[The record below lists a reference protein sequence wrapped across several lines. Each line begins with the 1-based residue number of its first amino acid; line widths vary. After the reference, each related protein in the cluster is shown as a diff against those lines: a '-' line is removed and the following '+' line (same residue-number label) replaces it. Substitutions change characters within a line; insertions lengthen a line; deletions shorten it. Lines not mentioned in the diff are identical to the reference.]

1 MKKLLL
7 ISLCLLLIEAVPA
20 LAEDTAPTTDA
31 AKKFVRM
38 DADKNGKV
46 TWEEFRKTYP
56 GLSQNV
62 FDALDADRDGGIS
75 IEEWQRAAG
84 RFLQMDTDGDGY
96 ASWEDFQRV
105 FPKMQKGAFES
116 IDTDKNGKISM
127 EEWARFLE
135 QHHKG
140 MAPARGKA
148 PEGKPMIMPP
158 SR

>member
-1 MKKLLL
+1 MKKLIL
-7 ISLCLLLIEAVPA
+7 IALSLVLAGAVPA
-20 LAEDTAPTTDA
+20 VAADTAPTTDA
-31 AKKFVRM
+31 AKKFSQM

-62 FDALDADRDGGIS
+62 FDALDADKDGGIS

-105 FPKMQKGAFES
+105 FPKMQKGAFDS
-116 IDTDKNGKISM
+116 IDTDKDGKISM
-127 EEWARFLE
+127 EEWAHFLA
-135 QHHKG
+135 QHNKG
-140 MAPARGKA
+140 MNPAHGKA
-148 PEGKPMIMPP
+148 PEGMPMIMPP
-158 SR
+158 SK